1 MKRGDSLLRLRRFRV
16 DEMKRQMA
24 TLDSM
29 KLDAEH
35 KLADLEDSVVRER
48 QRAGDSDIG
57 RLAFPSFLRSI
68 EVRRENLRATQ
79 IMMQRME
86 TIRLYTWSQLNNT
99 NSYLKPT
106 FVELY
111 DPLGQTNQTSGAI
124 YVGQVDLSM
133 PGTLPPAYQTNM
145 RAVTVSIYWTN
156 YNGTKKIVRS
166 RQAQT
171 YVARYGMQ
179 NYIYGSR

>member
-1 MKRGDSLLRLRRFRV
+1 MRVTSSTLATGRGTTAFTLAEVLIAVLIVAIMGISLYAGFT
-16 DEMKRQMA
+16 A
-24 TLDSM
+24 GF
-29 KLDAEH
+29 
-35 KLADLEDSVVRER
+35 SVVKL
-48 QRAGDSDIG
+48 S
-57 RLAFPSFLRSI
+57 
-68 EVRRENLRATQ
+68 RENLRATQ

-156 YNGTKKIVRS
+156 YNGTKEIVRS